1 MANFMLSTITCKQTI
16 IECFATDQEGKQKIC
31 DALDSGSAL
40 ERYFVKKNLQCFE
53 RFVRNLFNIWRG
65 LFKIWRGFLE
75 KQVQCLILF

>member
-40 ERYFVKKNLQCFE
+40 ERYFVKKNI
-53 RFVRNLFNIWRG
+53 FNIWRG
-65 LFKIWRGFLE
+65 LLE
-75 KQVQCLILF
+75 TSSIFGEVSSRYGEVS